1 MGSRIFS
8 KMLFI
13 LPLLLAL
20 VACAPQ
26 RVTQLPQ
33 TDGMVMEVTVAP
45 AEPTQESESV
55 AEYDL
60 DKALSK
66 KLVQVQAAGLG
77 PTTVSLEISSKSKKD
92 LVIRIP
98 AGTVFKA
105 SSNRVQKMVVCVE
118 QSVDLSP
125 ASKDEPSKWITVSV
139 ASLDM
144 RLTLPGE
151 KDELKLDSPV
161 RDADLKKLLALPALS
176 AESFRVQQFAIWTI
190 TENPSRNGFA
200 SIDME
205 DSDSGGSGPTDAEI
219 QSIIAL
225 FKQAKIST
233 GKYRALN

>member
-1 MGSRIFS
+1 MGSRIFQR
-8 KMLFI
+8 MLVV
-13 LPLLLAL
+13 LLLAL
-20 VACAPQ
+20 AACTPQ
-26 RVTQLPQ
+26 RGSHPTETVEMITES
-33 TDGMVMEVTVAP
+33 VVAP
-45 AEPTQESESV
+45 LAATPTSESV
-55 AEYDL
+55 SEYDL
-60 DKALSK
+60 GNALRK
-66 KLVQVQAAGLG
+66 KLVQVKIAGLG
-77 PTTVSLEISSKSKKD
+77 ASTVSLEITSKGKKD
-92 LVIRIP
+92 QVIRIL

-105 SSNRVQKMVVCVE
+105 VSNRTQRMVVCVE
-118 QSVDLSP
+118 QSVDLPP
-125 ASKDEPSKWITVSV
+125 ATQEEPSKWVAVSV

-151 KDELKLDSPV
+151 GEELELDSPV

-200 SIDME
+200 SIDRE
-205 DSDSGGSGPTDAEI
+205 DSEGSGPSDAEI